1 MIHFTRYM
9 IIVIAILALI
19 TVAVMYRTAR
29 APHKKTNT
37 SSSSGVHVKNTATQT
52 KIISTVSAST
62 SSGEGIMVIHE
73 TDARSTINLTAGTQ
87 FIVNLGKDLSWQ
99 LAFSPANLVTPVL
112 GVSLHTGA
120 QGIYVATGTGTV
132 KLVAT
137 GSPICTSGSMCPQFR
152 EHFEV
157 TLDIRN
163 TAH

>member
-1 MIHFTRYM
+1 MSYFTRY
-9 IIVIAILALI
+9 ILIVIAILAI
-19 TVAVMYRTAR
+19 VTAVVMYRTVY
-29 APHKKTNT
+29 APHKKA
-37 SSSSGVHVKNTATQT
+37 SASSSGVHVKNTAT
-52 KIISTVSAST
+52 KPKVVSTVSTRGAV
-62 SSGEGIMVIHE
+62 SGSGIVVIHE
-73 TDARSTINLTAGTQ
+73 TDARSTIDLTAGTQ

-99 LAFSPANLVTPVL
+99 LVFSPANLVTPVL

-137 GSPICTSGSMCPQFR
+137 GSPICTPGSMCPQFR

-163 TAH
+163 AAL

>member
-1 MIHFTRYM
+1 M

-29 APHKKTNT
+29 APHKKTNV
-37 SSSSGVHVKNTATQT
+37 SSSSGVHTDAKSRN
-52 KIISTVSAST
+52 VSIAST
-62 SSGEGIMVIHE
+62 KASSGEGIMVIHE